1 MARGLAA
8 GAEEA
13 APASAAPERN
23 AASATGSWTSTS
35 QLPISMVVPA
45 THVPALALLR
55 SLPASSYRV
64 VTGGWD
70 MTMPSSQVL
79 LLRFLAAFRL
89 A

>member
-1 MARGLAA
+1 MRGWRL
-8 GAEEA
+8 G
-13 APASAAPERN
+13 RRRRRRRRRQ
-23 AASATGSWTSTS
+23 GKRRLGDGIWTSTS

-55 SLPASSYRV
+55 SLPASSAKGRHRGLGHDV
-64 VTGGWD
+64 
-70 MTMPSSQVL
+70 PSSQVL